1 MLTVSLCLRR
11 AEANAPLR
19 ARQLRIELEQLGP
32 AYVKVAQAVSTRVD
46 ILSPAYL
53 LEIEL
58 LQDRVP
64 PFPSSDAIKCIESA
78 IGQSVRKA
86 FTRISSEPVASASLG
101 QVCPWAHVAWQ
112 KVRAAFA
119 QMQIGTNLRGCGH
132 HHMPAMQR
140 ELHACQQHA
149 CSPPAERLSRR
160 SGLHVH
166 RTCRQSPCAAQVYRG
181 TLNADLGGAE
191 VAVKVQRPHVL
202 AAVALDLFLMRWVAI
217 ASQRLPQACA
227 LDRPCACGTWCTVPG
242 SHVCLHVPG
251 CRCMS

>member
-101 QVCPWAHVAWQ
+101 QVCPCAHVAWQ

-140 ELHACQQHA
+140 NCMPVSSTHAA
-149 CSPPAERLSRR
+149 
-160 SGLHVH
+160 H
-166 RTCRQSPCAAQVYRG
+166 RQRDSA
-181 TLNADLGGAE
+181 ADLAYMSTGA
-191 VAVKVQRPHVL
+191 VDKAH
-202 AAVALDLFLMRWVAI
+202 ALR
-217 ASQRLPQACA
+217 R
-227 LDRPCACGTWCTVPG
+227 CTG
-242 SHVCLHVPG
+242 A
-251 CRCMS
+251 R